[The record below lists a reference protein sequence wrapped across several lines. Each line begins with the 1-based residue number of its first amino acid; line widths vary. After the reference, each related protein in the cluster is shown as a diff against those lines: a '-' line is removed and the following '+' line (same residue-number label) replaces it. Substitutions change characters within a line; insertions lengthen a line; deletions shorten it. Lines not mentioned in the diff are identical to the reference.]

1 MAPRVPSSPHR
12 TNAACKKQ
20 PGQGRFACNLSG
32 EGFLLKT
39 SAFPLLLLRY
49 VKDVDKE
56 IIAAMRAAGRLIDH
70 SNYSHSYP
78 FCWRS
83 DTPLI
88 YKVPGKLCMRQP
100 DPCPA
105 VSAP

>member
-1 MAPRVPSSPHR
+1 M
-12 TNAACKKQ
+12 
-20 PGQGRFACNLSG
+20 
-32 EGFLLKT
+32 
-39 SAFPLLLLRY
+39 
-49 VKDVDKE
+49 KDADKD

-88 YKVPGKLCMRQP
+88 YKVIWGSRHRPLLRGDAL
-100 DPCPA
+100 
-105 VSAP
+105 S

>member
-1 MAPRVPSSPHR
+1 MPCRH
-12 TNAACKKQ
+12 
-20 PGQGRFACNLSG
+20 
-32 EGFLLKT
+32 
-39 SAFPLLLLRY
+39 
-49 VKDVDKE
+49 VKDADKE

-88 YKVPGKLCMRQP
+88 YKVPR
-100 DPCPA
+100 
-105 VSAP
+105 APTSICDLPGVGDMSTTRM